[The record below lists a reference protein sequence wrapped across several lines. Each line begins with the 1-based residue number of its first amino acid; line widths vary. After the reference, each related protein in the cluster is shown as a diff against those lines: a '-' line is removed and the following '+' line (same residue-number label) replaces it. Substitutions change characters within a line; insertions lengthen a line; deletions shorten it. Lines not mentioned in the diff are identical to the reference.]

1 MATASATAKGIRTS
15 RPAIFVGGTEDTSLS
30 QGLLYL
36 SVHEDVQGL
45 YRCEAR
51 FGNWGPKNSDN
62 DFLYF
67 DRKKL
72 DFGKAIQ
79 VKIEQDVIAN
89 GRISAME
96 ANFPEGEPPDIAV
109 LVEDRFQDL
118 RMTRRTRTFD
128 NATDSGVM
136 TSIANDHGLQPNVNL
151 NGPTYKVLVQVNQS
165 DLAFLRERARAI
177 EAELW
182 MDDTKLYAEPRSAR
196 SATPIKLAYGG
207 DLITFT
213 AMADLAPQRT
223 SVTVSGWDV
232 AGKSALKYEASDSVI
247 SGELNGDDSGI
258 SILQSAL
265 GARKENLA
273 HAVPLNSQEAQSV
286 AEAFLKMS
294 ARRFVV
300 GRGVAQGNAKLRV
313 GCTVDLSALGPLFN
327 GKYYVSEVHHTFES
341 AAGYRTSFTAER
353 PGIGKP

>member
-1 MATASATAKGIRTS
+1 MRTS
-15 RPAIFVGGTEDTSLS
+15 RPAIFIGGTEETSLS
-30 QGLLYL
+30 QGLLSL
-36 SVHEDVQGL
+36 SIHEDVQGL

-51 FGNWGPKNSDN
+51 FGNWGPKNNDN

-72 DFGKAIQ
+72 DFGKQFQ
-79 VKIEQDVIAN
+79 VKVEQDVIAN
-89 GRISAME
+89 GRISAIE
-96 ANFPEGEPPDIAV
+96 ANFPEGEPPEITV

-118 RMTRRTRTFD
+118 RMTRRTRVFD
-128 NATDSGVM
+128 NASDSDVM
-136 TSIANDHGLQPNVNL
+136 TSIANDHGLQPNINVT
-151 NGPTYKVLVQVNQS
+151 GPTYKVLTQVNQS

-177 EAELW
+177 EVELW
-182 MDDTKLYAEPRSAR
+182 MDDTTLNAQPRSAR
-196 SATPIKLAYGG
+196 TAAPIKMAYGA
-207 DLITFT
+207 DLISFNAT
-213 AMADLAPQRT
+213 ADLAGQRT

-232 AGKSALKYEASDSVI
+232 AGKSALKYEAADSVI

-258 SILQSAL
+258 SILQSAF

-273 HAVPLNSQEAQSV
+273 HAVPLNSQETQSV

-313 GCTVDLSALGPLFN
+313 GCTVELSAVGPLFN
-327 GKYYVSEVHHTFES
+327 GKYYVCESHHTFENAS
-341 AAGYRTSFTAER
+341 GYRTGFTAER